1 LEHEGQAAARPPA
14 IERICTAFIDR
25 DEALQQAR
33 GDLEKVRTMA
43 SDWEAEV
50 GTVQAE
56 NREIRTWLQEAQS

>member
-1 LEHEGQAAARPPA
+1 LHSPHRS
-14 IERICTAFIDR
+14 

-33 GDLEKVRTMA
+33 GDLEKLRTVA

-56 NREIRTWLQEAQS
+56 NRELRTWLQEVQSQQSRAEERAREAE